1 MILLWLWIKLQKLIV
16 FIVSDAM
23 LHPLMMNVIL
33 EAFCNSK
40 EEEYN
45 EALLSE
51 LPFMEAVR
59 KYDSSGILDD
69 LHRVKDTDGEN
80 DTDISQEN
88 NKFTDTDAVDTSGDG
103 N

>member
-1 MILLWLWIKLQKLIV
+1 
-16 FIVSDAM
+16 
-23 LHPLMMNVIL
+23 
-33 EAFCNSK
+33 
-40 EEEYN
+40 
-45 EALLSE
+45 
-51 LPFMEAVR
+51 MEAVR

-88 NKFTDTDAVDTSGDG
+88 NKFTDTDAVNTSGGG